1 MKKLVVCILSC
12 MMIFLLVGCDKKVTL
27 NTEEN
32 DLIAEYI
39 AGVMLKYSFNDKW
52 NYEKAVSRVDSYKQ
66 KNPASLIGGGATS
79 ATEPTKSSTSN
90 TPISN
95 AATAVTP
102 TKDIIETLS
111 SALEIEGVDIQY
123 KTYSVGDRYP
133 TEEYAI
139 SVPAGEGYKVLAL
152 EFELT
157 NNSGS
162 AINLDTYNK
171 GVVFRLGLKER
182 AFTQYASMLKNDLVF
197 LKDISVNAGS
207 TYTAVVLFQIPDSLA
222 NDVAGGTLSV
232 YQNNSLLG
240 TMLTL

>member
-12 MMIFLLVGCDKKVTL
+12 MMIFLLVGCDKQVTL

-39 AGVMLKYSFNDKW
+39 AGVMLKYSFSDKW
-52 NYEKAVSRVDSYKQ
+52 NYEKAVSRVDSYKP
-66 KNPASLIGGGATS
+66 KNPASTMGGGATTNNTTPTQSPTS
-79 ATEPTKSSTSN
+79 AN
-90 TPISN
+90 TPTGAS
-95 AATAVTP
+95 TEEV
-102 TKDIIETLS
+102 IEELS
-111 SALEIEGVDIQY
+111 SALGIGGLDIQY
-123 KTYSVGDRYP
+123 KTYSVGERYP

-157 NNSGS
+157 NHSDS

-171 GVVFRLGLKER
+171 GVVFRLALGER

-222 NDVAGGTLSV
+222 DSVAGGTLSV
-232 YQNNSLLG
+232 YHNNNSIGKVLSL
-240 TMLTL
+240 